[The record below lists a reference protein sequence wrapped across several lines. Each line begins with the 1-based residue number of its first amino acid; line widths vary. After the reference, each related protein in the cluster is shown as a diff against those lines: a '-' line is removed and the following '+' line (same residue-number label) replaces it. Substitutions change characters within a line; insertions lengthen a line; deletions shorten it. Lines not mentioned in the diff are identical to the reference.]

1 MANISDLNR
10 LSGNSSG
17 INEKKISF
25 SKGDIFNGK
34 IKTQDS
40 TGKIVVELK
49 DGWMFEALL
58 EGNIALNTQP

>member
-34 IKTQDS
+34 IKTSLQITFAFARPMLAIPS
-40 TGKIVVELK
+40 
-49 DGWMFEALL
+49 
-58 EGNIALNTQP
+58 P